1 MSGSSSG
8 GGTEPKAGRLRIGVL
23 GCADIA
29 ERRMLP
35 SMLRQPLV
43 EVTAVASRRIERAR
57 QFTERFG
64 GAAVA
69 GYEQLL
75 ERDDVDA
82 VYVPLPPELH
92 VEWTL
97 RALAAGKHV
106 LCEKPFATRLADAE
120 KAVSFARESGLLL
133 MENFMFLHHS
143 QHAEVRRLV
152 AEGLIGEV
160 QLFGSEFG
168 IPLRPD
174 AGPEGLPRRASTL
187 PEVAAYPIRAARL
200 FLGDGLR
207 VAGAQV
213 RPDSPYGPQP
223 SGSALLVAPS
233 GVAAQLAYGVEHGYR
248 SGYGLW
254 GSEGRL
260 RLERAF
266 STPDELTPVLRVER
280 GGTVTEIP
288 LEADRHFTNIAGVF
302 ARAVL
307 CGEDFTP
314 HTEAI
319 LAHARLVDEVER
331 AASF

>member
-1 MSGSSSG
+1 MSAAGAG
-8 GGTEPKAGRLRIGVL
+8 GAVRIGVL

-43 EVTAVASRRIERAR
+43 EVTAVASRRIERA
-57 QFTERFG
+57 QDFAAKFG

-69 GYEQLL
+69 GYERLL
-75 ERDDVDA
+75 EREDVDA
-82 VYVPLPPELH
+82 VYIPLPPDLH

-106 LCEKPFATRLADAE
+106 LCEKPFATSLADAE

-133 MENFMFLHHS
+133 MESFMFLHHS
-143 QHAEVRRLV
+143 QHARVRELV

-160 QLFGSEFG
+160 QLFTSEFG
-168 IPLRPD
+168 IPLRP
-174 AGPEGLPRRASTL
+174 GGERASTL

-200 FLGDGLR
+200 FLGEGLR

-213 RPDSPYGPQP
+213 RPASPYGPQP
-223 SGSALLVAPS
+223 AGSALLTAPS
-233 GVAAQLAYGVEHGYR
+233 GVAAHLAYGVEHGYR

-266 STPDELTPVLRVER
+266 STPDEFTPVLQVER
-280 GGTVTEIP
+280 GGVTREIP
-288 LEADRHFTNIAGVF
+288 LARDRHFTNIAGVF

-307 CGEDFTP
+307 EGEDFTP
-314 HTEAI
+314 HTEEV

-331 AASF
+331 AAQG